1 MHVMPAGCVR
11 MIDNGIV
18 IEKAIWKIAE
28 EYDFDVRT
36 VEDAIKKSEVPPD
49 LEKLVS
55 EGIFCFRGPN
65 DNVKYDNAA
74 LCLSCKILAN
84 SGVAKILL
92 PIICER
98 IRNWDHEDITVL
110 LSDLKKV
117 IAIMELNPDEYP
129 GLQECSI
136 KPEELPS
143 EQIPEDVKEK
153 FHVWSMDK
161 KGMCL
166 VGIDANKLMHI
177 DEIRNAPVDICVN
190 QT

>member
-1 MHVMPAGCVR
+1 
-11 MIDNGIV
+11 MIDYGIV
-18 IEKAIWKIAE
+18 IEKAIWKIAD
-28 EYDFDVRT
+28 EYGFDVRT
-36 VEDAIKKSEVPPD
+36 VEDAINFSEVPLD
-49 LEKLVS
+49 LEKLIS

-65 DNVKYDNAA
+65 DDVKYDNASV
-74 LCLSCKILAN
+74 CLSGKILAN
-84 SGVAKILL
+84 PGVAKILI

-136 KPEELPS
+136 KPENLPG
-143 EQIPEDVKEK
+143 EKIPDDVKGK
-153 FHVWSMDK
+153 CHVWSMDK

-177 DEIRNAPVDICVN
+177 DEIRIDPAKVCVN
-190 QT
+190 